1 MIVKNVRDYLRDD
14 ADIVDRVDEGTDR
27 PGIYA
32 GTVPEKHRGECIVL
46 QAINANHNYSLGG
59 EVADRGSLVQITTYS
74 DNAVRAESLMELV
87 RNRLSGY
94 RGSMGDS
101 DATTVKTCII
111 ENSGGS
117 DIEDAEESS
126 DKFVHSYTVDY
137 KIIHTTAVP
146 TLT

>member
-1 MIVKNVRDYLRDD
+1 MIVRQLRDYLRDD
-14 ADIVDRVDEGTDR
+14 ADIVSRVDEGTDR

-59 EVADRGSLVQITTYS
+59 EVADRLSRLQITTYS

-101 DATTVKTCII
+101 SPTTVKTCII
-111 ENSGGS
+111 ENNVGSGV
-117 DIEDAEESS
+117 EDPQDSG
-126 DKFVHSYTVDY
+126 DKFGHSYTVDY
-137 KIIHTTAVP
+137 KIIHTTEVP